1 MDITK
6 KAEEYAAN
14 KASDCLTKMI
24 AQAYEDGYRD
34 GYNESRETLITNI
47 AGDAGEFVDLGLP
60 SGTLW
65 ASKNLEQESNTEFL
79 PYDKAIRFSIPTDE
93 QWEELSNNCEWV
105 YHYYSDDINI
115 MKVRCVG
122 PNGNEIVFFDEGMYK
137 GTERTNLGKIY
148 FWLSVEQTEK
158 TYYNAVE
165 MVRADKSWSPTAA
178 RIHTFKGFKLPVR
191 LVKNKA

>member
-6 KAEEYAAN
+6 RAEEYAAN
-14 KASDCLTKMI
+14 KAQDCLTKMI

-122 PNGNEIVFFDEGMYK
+122 PNGNEIVFVDEGLYK
-137 GTERTNLGKIY
+137 GSQRADRGKIF
-148 FWLSVEQTEK
+148 FWLSAEK
-158 TYYNAVE
+158 EPNDYYNAVMIE
-165 MVRADKSWSPTAA
+165 RKNVSMPPTK
-178 RIHTFKGFKLPVR
+178 RHMQVFKGFKLPVR
-191 LVKNKA
+191 FVKSKA